1 MKGGAAMAHTKISSA
16 QFFLAMFVSRTVVT
30 IALNAQ
36 YTGGESLL
44 DSIFSYLLAMGA
56 GVLISLPLWLA
67 MGREQGQSVPRLA
80 MDTLGRAGGLVP
92 LGYALYFVLVGGTSL
107 GMFQI
112 FLMDTVNPGFSA
124 GLVVAALGAVALYGA
139 LKGLETVARC
149 ATCVFAVL
157 VLGCGLV
164 FAMAAGR
171 FDTENLEPLF
181 YQGLGQTRQGV
192 MLFLAR
198 TSVFADMAV
207 LLPQVKGRKKLGFA
221 GWMAGTTLFVGSVI
235 LLIAGCLGRYAYTQ
249 NFPVY
254 VLASLSEIRSLQ
266 RLDAVFTGIWMMG
279 LIIKLSCD
287 LYACRVCFAA
297 LAGEKEPKPA
307 LWAAAALTLLLAWA
321 TAGSRETQDLLLN
334 TEFLFWCTVVSGAGL
349 PLLVWLGR
357 LLRGRRREK

>member
-1 MKGGAAMAHTKISSA
+1 MKGGAAMVRTKISSA

-36 YTGGESLL
+36 YTGGENLL
-44 DSIFSYLLAMGA
+44 DSIFSYLLAMA
-56 GVLISLPLWLA
+56 LGVVIALPVWLA
-67 MGREQGQSVPRLA
+67 LGRESSASVPQLA
-80 MDTLGRAGGLVP
+80 MDSLGRLGAVVP
-92 LGYALYFVLVGGTSL
+92 LCYGLYFVLVGGASL
-107 GMFQI
+107 AMFQI

-124 GLVVAALGAVALYGA
+124 GLVIAALTAVALYGA
-139 LKGLETVARC
+139 FKGLETVARC

-164 FAMAAGR
+164 FFMAAGR
-171 FDTENLEPLF
+171 FDPDNLEPLF
-181 YQGLGQTRQGV
+181 YHGLGQTRQGV

-207 LLPQVKGRKKLGFA
+207 LLPQVRGRKKLGFA
-221 GWMAGTTLFVGSVI
+221 GWMAGTAVFVGSVI

-254 VLASLSEIRSLQ
+254 VLASLSEVSSLQ

-287 LYACRVCFAA
+287 LYACRVCFSALGGKKKPAPVLGTLAA
-297 LAGEKEPKPA
+297 LI
-307 LWAAAALTLLLAWA
+307 LLLAWTA
-321 TAGSRETQDLLLN
+321 AGSRGVRSVLLN
-334 TEFLFWCTVVSGAGL
+334 TEFLFWCAVATGGGL
-349 PLLVWLGR
+349 PLLVWLAG
-357 LLRGRRREK
+357 LIRGRRGKG